1 MWQIMWMLSFL
12 PDVFWHIL
20 TIGGLIAVVAALIL
34 KRIPFVSTYR
44 IPLQY
49 GGILAVL
56 FGMWMEGGI
65 ANEAKWQEKV
75 KEMEE
80 KVAIAEAK
88 SQEENV
94 KIVTEVVEKTKV
106 IHERGKTIT
115 NYIDREVI
123 KNNEVIK
130 FVENCPIPSI
140 IIKTHNAA
148 ALNQPIEVPKEPE
161 TAPAATEEAKP
172 TPQAQTEVQQ
182 PIVATATVITW
193 ANIRPTKNSKDEK
206 IEKLAPGTKLEIL
219 KLENGY
225 AFVRGNKQG
234 WVSVEFLNVIKK
246 A

>member
-34 KRIPFVSTYR
+34 KRIPFISTYR

-49 GGILAVL
+49 GGIVAVL

-65 ANEAKWQEKV
+65 SNEAKWQAKV

-88 SQEENV
+88 SQVENV

-106 IHERGKTIT
+106 VRERGKTIT
-115 NYIDREVI
+115 NYIDREVV

-148 ALNQPIEVPKEPE
+148 ALNQAIELTKEPE
-161 TAPAATEEAKP
+161 TAPAATEVK
-172 TPQAQTEVQQ
+172 PQAQAEVQQ
-182 PIVATATVITW
+182 PVATATVITW

-206 IEKLAPGTKLEIL
+206 MEKLSPGTKLDVL
-219 KLENGY
+219 KMENGY